1 VPERVS
7 KKVQKMKATFLYVGS
22 SLLGPLKQA
31 EREINRQYEL
41 ELKIPA
47 YNFGAPLTNDEW
59 CEIEHD
65 LQSSDVVFAIHVMDG
80 ENAARIIHT
89 LDRYKQ
95 QHAAVIVINCMPDLM
110 RRTRMGRLDVS
121 RLIGAK
127 SEWEKGNGEGVKRSG
142 RGTGVLTAAASW
154 MGRQVRGGKKTNGHK
169 NGHGQYL
176 KFIDRLPGVLKFVPS
191 AGGLRD
197 VKNYLNIFCYFL
209 QPTPAN
215 IRAMILCALK
225 EYVPDERLKKA
236 QIKLAPPAHLPS
248 VAIYHPDATKLFETF
263 ADYQKWY
270 RTNRPKSK
278 VQSQHSEAT
287 YRVLDPE
294 STVGLLLLRPQV
306 VSQTT
311 KHYDALIRAIEAQG
325 LSVIPALSTL
335 MDNRQAVTKFFIEV
349 AEPKV
354 QSPKSKV
361 NTKDQA
367 SKTKDQRPK
376 TTGQTT
382 DDGPLTPDRSRV
394 SQIVS
399 LTGFSFV
406 GGPAMNDS
414 EAAAEFLKQL
424 NRPYRSAVSLD
435 TQTIDAWRQ
444 SQTGL
449 NPVQAGMQIA
459 IPEIDGATEPFIY
472 GGIPASGVEPVA
484 LDARCARFARR
495 LKRWNRLRTAPR
507 SELKLALTVFCFPP
521 NKGNIGTA
529 ADLDVFPSIWDSL
542 TKLKN
547 EGYDVELPA
556 SADVLREELIGG
568 NAERFAATTNVA
580 YRMNVDEY
588 RRLCLYVDEVEKE
601 WGPPPGRV
609 NSFGRD
615 LLVQGL
621 QLGNVFVGVQPT
633 FGYEGDPMR
642 LMMARSGAPHHGFM
656 AFYTYL
662 SAVLNVD
669 AVVHVGTHG
678 AMEFMPG
685 KQVGLSDECWPDR
698 LIGELPNIYI
708 YSVNNPSEG
717 SIAKRRSYAELISY
731 LTPPIENAGLYR
743 DLVKLKDL
751 VMSYRQSTNEPERER
766 LFESIEEYSC
776 QLNLNMI
783 AGQDHLHD
791 HGLNVDL

>member
-1 VPERVS
+1 MNVTV
-7 KKVQKMKATFLYVGS
+7 FYVGS
-22 SLLGPLKQA
+22 SLLAPLKQA
-31 EREINRQYEL
+31 EREINCQFEL
-41 ELKIPA
+41 DLKIAA
-47 YNFGAPLTNDEW
+47 YNFGAPGTDDEW
-59 CEIEHD
+59 GEIDRD
-65 LQSSDVVFAIHVMDG
+65 LQASDVVFAIHVMDG
-80 ENAARIIHT
+80 ENATRLISA
-89 LDRYKQ
+89 LDHYEQ
-95 QHAAVIVINCMPDLM
+95 QHAAVIAINCMPDLM
-110 RRTRMGRLDVS
+110 RHTRMGRLDVS
-121 RLIGAK
+121 RLTGGRR
-127 SEWEKGNGEGVKRSG
+127 EGEKGKGEGVK
-142 RGTGVLTAAASW
+142 TGSQGIAALTAAASW
-154 MGRQVRGGKKTNGHK
+154 VGRQVSGGNKANGHK

-176 KFIDRLPGVLKFVPS
+176 KFIDRLPGVLRFVPS

-225 EYVPDERLKKA
+225 EYVADERLKKA
-236 QIKLAPPAHLPS
+236 QIKLPPPEHLPS
-248 VAIYHPDATKLFETF
+248 VAIYHPDATNLFETF
-263 ADYQKWY
+263 AGYQKWY
-270 RTNRPKSK
+270 KTKSPKSK
-278 VQSQHSEAT
+278 VQSPKSDVRSSKPAP
-287 YRVLDPE
+287 RVLGRE
-294 STVGLLLLRPQV
+294 STIGLLLMRPQV
-306 VSQTT
+306 VSRTT
-311 KHYDALIRAIEAQG
+311 RHYDALIRAIEAEG

-335 MDNRQAVTKFFIEV
+335 MDNREAVTKFFIEE
-349 AEPKV
+349 AKSKV
-354 QSPKSKV
+354 PSPKSQV
-361 NTKDQA
+361 NTKV
-367 SKTKDQRPK
+367 KTKTQRPK
-376 TTGQTT
+376 TESQTT
-382 DDGPLTPDRSRV
+382 DDGRRTTDYSRV

-414 EAAAEFLKQL
+414 EAAAEFLRQL

-435 TQTIDAWRQ
+435 MQTIDAWRE

-484 LDARCARFARR
+484 LDDRCVRFARR

-507 SELKLALTVFCFPP
+507 SEVKLALILFCFPP

-529 ADLDVFPSIWDSL
+529 ADLDVFPSLWDTL
-542 TKLKN
+542 NKLRT
-547 EGYDVELPA
+547 EGYSVEPPV
-556 SADVLREELIGG
+556 SADVLREKLIGG
-568 NAERFAATTNVA
+568 NADTLAATANVA
-580 YRMNVDEY
+580 YRMSVDEY
-588 RRLCLYVDEVEKE
+588 RRLCPHVDEVESE
-601 WGPPPGRV
+601 WGAAPGRV
-609 NSFGRD
+609 NSFGEE
-615 LLVQGL
+615 LLIQGI

-685 KQVGLSDECWPDR
+685 KQIGLSGECWPDR

-717 SIAKRRSYAELISY
+717 SIAKRRAYAELISY

-743 DLVKLKDL
+743 DLATLKDL
-751 VMSYRQSTNEPERER
+751 VMSYRQSTSEPERER
-766 LFESIEEYSC
+766 LFESIEEYSG
-776 QLNLNMI
+776 QLNLNATA
-783 AGQDHLHD
+783 AGGKPTFLT
-791 HGLNVDL
+791 